1 MIVKEQN
8 IPRNKWKLAKVVNKD
23 DVRDWFERLI
33 QMGQR
38 DLGKKGE
45 CVKQLSVLERPV
57 QKLVVLVPNELA

>member
-23 DVRDWFERLI
+23 DEGLVRKVKI